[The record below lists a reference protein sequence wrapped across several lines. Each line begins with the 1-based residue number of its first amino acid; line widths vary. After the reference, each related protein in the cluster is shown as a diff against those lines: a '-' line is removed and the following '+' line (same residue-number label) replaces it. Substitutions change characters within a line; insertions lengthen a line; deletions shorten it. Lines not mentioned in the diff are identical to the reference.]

1 MESTNDEESSDLI
14 SCDELDNSQLDRLS
28 VQVSSL
34 EKLVDYCAEEFSKL
48 VFMLV
53 VSKPSRYFEN
63 CMFVVTVGLMENPI
77 FMLHFTKL
85 CNPLFLLIYCGCSC
99 VCIYHPHTV
108 VNFFS

>member
-53 VSKPSRYFEN
+53 VSKPSRF
-63 CMFVVTVGLMENPI
+63 FW
-77 FMLHFTKL
+77 KL
-85 CNPLFLLIYCGCSC
+85 Y
-99 VCIYHPHTV
+99 VCCHSRAYGKSDIHAAFHKAL
-108 VNFFS
+108 